1 MTKKKNLEE
10 VYYPVPAEFNLEK
23 SNKTPINN
31 AVIRQIIKGAVKGA
45 YKLKNPSQYDY
56 KGYPVKPKA
65 VATQEQIDM
74 VIHLIE
80 SLQPRDAIEAA
91 LASQFAI
98 TYIRGLE
105 DSAKEHSS
113 NSMMDLFEF
122 GHKVLE
128 TLTKYRTKGAQI
140 ISVNYNHNQ
149 GQINNIKIVERT
161 LQPEII
167 EVKS

>member
-1 MTKKKNLEE
+1 MAKKKNLEDI
-10 VYYPVPAEFNLEK
+10 YYPVPQSLN
-23 SNKTPINN
+23 
-31 AVIRQIIKGAVKGA
+31 QIGSKPPLKNEIVRRIIQGSIKGA

-80 SLQPRDAIEAA
+80 SLQPADAIEAV

-113 NSMMDLFEF
+113 NSMMELFEF

-128 TLTKYRTKGAQI
+128 TLTKYRTKGAQDDCLTTI
-140 ISVNYNHNQ
+140 TT
-149 GQINNIKIVERT
+149 KA
-161 LQPEII
+161 
-167 EVKS
+167 KSITSK